1 MYDMWGDTVNVASRM
16 ESEGITGKIQ
26 LSEATYDLVKL
37 IPDLK
42 FTSRGEVEIKGKGNM
57 KTWLL
62 EPNTTAMD

>member
-1 MYDMWGDTVNVASRM
+1 M

-57 KTWLL
+57 KTWLV
-62 EPNTTAMD
+62 EPDTTAMI